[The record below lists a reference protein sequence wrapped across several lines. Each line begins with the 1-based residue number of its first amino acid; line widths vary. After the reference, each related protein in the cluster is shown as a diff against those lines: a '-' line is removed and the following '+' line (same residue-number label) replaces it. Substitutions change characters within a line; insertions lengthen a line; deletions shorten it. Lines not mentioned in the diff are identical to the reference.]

1 MMTVGGE
8 GSDRS
13 VGQRSAQP
21 HSDFRVARAFGGG
34 TTEARVSSP
43 SGRVRIH
50 ERIAAIINELNT
62 YGPEMVDR
70 VARAGTHGSAHRARR
85 DLDDAVGHLQNA
97 LASVRKLNA

>member
-13 VGQRSAQP
+13 VGHRPAQP

-34 TTEARVSSP
+34 TTDAGASSP

-50 ERIAAIINELNT
+50 ERITAIINELNR

-70 VARAGTHGSAHRARR
+70 LARAGTHGSAQRARR
-85 DLDDAVGHLQNA
+85 DLDDAMGHLRNA
-97 LASVRKLNA
+97 LEAV